1 MGSEGDDMTSASD
14 SATWREIHAQP
25 AIWADWAFTLSV
37 RAAEIREWIAA
48 AGFTEVIFAGA
59 GTSAFIGEIA
69 AFGISAGLALREVP
83 TTDIV
88 SNPRECLRDD
98 PRLLVV
104 QFGRSGDSS
113 ESIGTLDVLDALFP
127 QVGRL
132 HITCNPKGALA
143 TRRPAGSAPQEVLL
157 LPEATHDAGF
167 AMTSSFST
175 MLMSALACFA
185 PPTDVRAT
193 IAALAAKAEG
203 LLGAVDALTPSR
215 PDRIVFLGSGALK
228 GAAHEAALK
237 VLELTAGR
245 SVSSH
250 DGTLAFRHGPKS
262 IITGND
268 LVAVMIHPDD
278 YTSKYDRDIA
288 TEIAAQFPA
297 AHVLTL
303 GDEDCNIDLRCVGD
317 ARWEAPLYVLAAQVW
332 AVRWAE
338 TLGLNIDNPFV
349 DQGNL
354 SRVVTGV
361 KLYPAA

>member
-1 MGSEGDDMTSASD
+1 MTSASE

-25 AIWADWAFTLSV
+25 EIWSDWATTLAD
-37 RAAEIREWIAA
+37 RAAEIRRWIAGE
-48 AGFTEVIFAGA
+48 GFTEVVFAGA

-69 AFGISAGLALREVP
+69 AFGGAEGPTLRHVP

-98 PRLLVV
+98 ANVLLV

-113 ESIGTLDVLDALFP
+113 ESVGTLDILDSLFP
-127 QVGRL
+127 AVGRL
-132 HITCNPKGALA
+132 HITCNPDGALA
-143 TRRPAGSAPQEVLL
+143 TRRPASSAAQQVLL

-175 MLMSALACFA
+175 MLLSALACFG

-193 IAALAAKAEG
+193 IAALAAKAEA
-203 LLGAVDALTPSR
+203 LLGAADKVAPSR

-245 SVSSH
+245 TVSSH

-262 IITGND
+262 IITGED
-268 LVAVMIHPDD
+268 IVVVMIHPDD
-278 YTSKYDRDIA
+278 LTARYDIDIA
-288 TEIAAQFPA
+288 TEIAAQFPEA
-297 AHVLTL
+297 RVLTL
-303 GDEDCNIDLRCVGD
+303 GGKGCDIDLRCVGD

-338 TLGLNIDNPFV
+338 ALCLNVDNPFA
-349 DQGNL
+349 DRGNL